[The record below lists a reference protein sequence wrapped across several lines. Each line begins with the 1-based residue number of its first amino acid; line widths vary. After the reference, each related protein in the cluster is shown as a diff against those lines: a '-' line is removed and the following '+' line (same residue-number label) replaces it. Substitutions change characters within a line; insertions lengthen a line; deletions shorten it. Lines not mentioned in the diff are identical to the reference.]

1 MSIASTKTIYQRI
14 ADASALIGHID
25 KGGFNA
31 HFKFKYQAWDD
42 VVPAL
47 QSACIVSG
55 LWLIPSMELISH
67 EGGHAVIKLDLTVV
81 DQETERSIQVQWV
94 GEAKGTDDKGIQKA
108 ATSAYKYLALKL
120 FQIPTVGVVDDPDA
134 GNGQSKPNPVEQPTK
149 KEPTEEQKIVKD
161 WLDSLEM
168 DKDQRKALAEK
179 MKKMK
184 VDPTATS
191 LIMKGQNVCNFAEA
205 MAWLEESEAKG
216 K

>member
-1 MSIASTKTIYQRI
+1 MSIAPTKTIYQRI
-14 ADASALIGHID
+14 ADASALIGHIEKD
-25 KGGFNA
+25 GFNA

-47 QSACIVSG
+47 QSACIESG
-55 LWLIPSMELISH
+55 LWLIPSMELVSH
-67 EGGHAVIKLDLTVV
+67 ENGHAIVKLELTVV
-81 DQETERSIQVQWV
+81 DQATTECIAVQWF

-120 FQIPTVGVVDDPDA
+120 FQIPTTGVVDDPDA
-134 GNGQSKPNPVEQPTK
+134 GNGQSKVKPIEQPAKPQPSDEQLAVKEWLNSLGMDTK
-149 KEPTEEQKIVKD
+149 
-161 WLDSLEM
+161 
-168 DKDQRKALAEK
+168 QRKAIGEK
-179 MKKMK
+179 MKEMK